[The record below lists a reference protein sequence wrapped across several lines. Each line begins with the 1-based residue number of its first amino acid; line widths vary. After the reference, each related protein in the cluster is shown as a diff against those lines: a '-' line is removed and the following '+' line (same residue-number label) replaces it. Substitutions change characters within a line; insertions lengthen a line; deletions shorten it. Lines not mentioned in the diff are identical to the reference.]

1 MSNLESGLETKAK
14 FLAKMPHAVILR
26 SASGA
31 IRILV
36 TSADVK
42 RPPFFFGIF
51 LVLPP
56 APAEADRLQ
65 SLGRPNIKCKP
76 FSTAAQQKSN
86 SRSLRRSWYILE
98 GFGSVQL
105 VAAIH
110 TSVSV

>member
-42 RPPFFFGIF
+42 RPRCFFWVF
-51 LVLPP
+51 LG
-56 APAEADRLQ
+56 APTRT
-65 SLGRPNIKCKP
+65 C
-76 FSTAAQQKSN
+76 
-86 SRSLRRSWYILE
+86 RS
-98 GFGSVQL
+98 
-105 VAAIH
+105 
-110 TSVSV
+110 